1 MRFLQAIN
9 PMTWVNKAID
19 KRIREWKGGT
29 HMEYNPLLAEMTHVD
44 TSKQFT
50 KRMLECSVLY
60 SGNEQD
66 IAYFYRKE
74 APKFYRK
81 GEPSESL
88 NYFWAQTDSEIR
100 RVHMGTP
107 QLISEKMVDLII
119 GNGYTIKV
127 EGKNEEEIQ
136 KDLDEA
142 LDDNKFNQILGDSI
156 ETESWSGG
164 VSWKLSYNPTIS
176 EYPIIQ
182 KWEPEN
188 YTCDVVAGRV
198 VRDIFYVYYKKGN
211 RQFRLSEIYGVDDDG
226 SYIDYRLQ
234 ELVYKQQAQQST
246 GAEWMPANLTDL
258 EETADLQRITIKGYF
273 KRLSLYKPNKTP
285 NNEFR
290 HSKFGQSDYAGSYSG
305 FDSLDEI
312 GSTWIQEFRDGKL
325 NRYFP
330 EELMIKS
337 SSGEYNYPSDFKNK
351 HTLYADSPS
360 ENVDK
365 QKILY
370 EQGDVRTEKHV
381 ESWKIWMTNV
391 LNNAGLSPLTV
402 GATGLE
408 SISASEQSQ
417 QEREKVSIRTR
428 NKKIGLWTEFLN
440 DFLLMY
446 VEFRAMTKNLQ
457 APRNGLY
464 SVKSLPDV
472 KVLVTFE
479 DYIVKSKRDRT
490 EEVQQGL
497 GSSWDV
503 LTAVKYVHDDMT
515 EREQLALSARI
526 KLENGYN
533 SISTAEASALQDE
546 NLETQEILQ
555 GQGIEIIEVNPV
567 EDDVVID
574 ENDDTPPPEDQ

>member
-1 MRFLQAIN
+1 
-9 PMTWVNKAID
+9 
-19 KRIREWKGGT
+19 
-29 HMEYNPLLAEMTHVD
+29 
-44 TSKQFT
+44 
-50 KRMLECSVLY
+50 
-60 SGNEQD
+60 
-66 IAYFYRKE
+66 
-74 APKFYRK
+74 
-81 GEPSESL
+81 
-88 NYFWAQTDSEIR
+88 
-100 RVHMGTP
+100 
-107 QLISEKMVDLII
+107 
-119 GNGYTIKV
+119 
-127 EGKNEEEIQ
+127 
-136 KDLDEA
+136 
-142 LDDNKFNQILGDSI
+142 
-156 ETESWSGG
+156 
-164 VSWKLSYNPTIS
+164 
-176 EYPIIQ
+176 
-182 KWEPEN
+182 
-188 YTCDVVAGRV
+188 
-198 VRDIFYVYYKKGN
+198 
-211 RQFRLSEIYGVDDDG
+211 
-226 SYIDYRLQ
+226 
-234 ELVYKQQAQQST
+234 
-246 GAEWMPANLTDL
+246 
-258 EETADLQRITIKGYF
+258 
-273 KRLSLYKPNKTP
+273 
-285 NNEFR
+285 
-290 HSKFGQSDYAGSYSG
+290 
-305 FDSLDEI
+305 
-312 GSTWIQEFRDGKL
+312 
-325 NRYFP
+325 
-330 EELMIKS
+330 MIKS

-391 LNNAGLSPLTV
+391 LNNAGLNPLTV

-408 SISASEQSQ
+408 SIAASEQSQ

-440 DFLLMY
+440 DFLLTY

-457 APRNGLY
+457 APQNGLY

-555 GQGIEIIEVNPV
+555 EQGIEIIEVN
-567 EDDVVID
+567 
-574 ENDDTPPPEDQ
+574 ENEVQIENPE